1 MKFRYDFAKF
11 NRTIPMIDFLDNLS
25 LREKALILKNIEKLI
40 EYKNNN
46 FNVPLRFS
54 KYLEDGIFELKIR
67 LPDKISRILYFY
79 EEQQMII
86 FTHGFIKKTQKVPR
100 KEIERAKTIKEVYR
114 RDRS

>member
-1 MKFRYDFAKF
+1 MENIIKKYS
-11 NRTIPMIDFLDNLS
+11 NHIPYPIYM
-25 LREKALILKNIEKLI
+25 EKT
-40 EYKNNN
+40 
-46 FNVPLRFS
+46 